1 VILPPAPDLPAGS
14 RLAQRRLLVR
24 WLQCGLDE
32 APPPPPPESEEALS
46 LLVPLAIRAGLAGL
60 LQRGL
65 GRGGVTLPPAPA
77 QALAR
82 ATRTTLAHNLLLLRD
97 AATLARR
104 LRVHGVPGLFIK
116 GAALLQ
122 TVIPDPSCRAMAD
135 LDLLVR
141 PADAGL
147 ARVAAREAGYR
158 FAHPRRAPSRLAH
171 TKQNLVHEVGGQPL
185 RLEIHTHPDGLGHR
199 GPPTGE
205 LLGRAQ
211 ATRLDGEPF
220 LVPSPADSAL
230 LLAVNWTTDLFAE
243 RLKDCLDLAA
253 LVQRG
258 GLDLAD
264 SRPRARRWRIGR
276 TWDALLRRAAI
287 LGALTPDQSPLEI
300 TDDGHKDIGKAGLS
314 SHLSRLA
321 GAPGPLP
328 ALLRP
333 FLAEGTRDALL
344 LLARVGWRRV
354 GDGWAARHEGTIVP
368 VVTWPLA

>member
-1 VILPPAPDLPAGS
+1 VILPPAPDLPAES
-14 RLAQRRLLVR
+14 RLAHQRLLVR
-24 WLQCGLDE
+24 WLRGGLGE
-32 APPPPPPESEEALS
+32 APPPPEPIERLAP
-46 LLVPLAIRAGLAGL
+46 LVPLAIRAGLAGL

-65 GRGGVTLPPAPA
+65 QRGQVTLPPGPA
-77 QALAR
+77 QALAD
-82 ATRTTLAHNLLLLRD
+82 AARTTLAHNLLLLRD
-97 AATLARR
+97 AARLAHR
-104 LRVHGVPGLFIK
+104 LHHHGVPGLFIK
-116 GAALLQ
+116 GTALLQ

-147 ARVAAREAGYR
+147 ARAAAREAGYQL
-158 FAHPRRAPSRLAH
+158 AHPVRAPSRLAY

-199 GPPTGE
+199 GPSTGE

-220 LVPSPADSAL
+220 LLPSAEDSAL
-230 LLAVNWTTDLFAE
+230 LLAVNWTTDLFAS

-253 LVQRG
+253 LVQRA
-258 GLDLAD
+258 GLDLAGL
-264 SRPRARRWRIGR
+264 RPRARGWRLGR
-276 TWDALLRRAAI
+276 TWEALLRRATI
-287 LGALTPDQSPLEI
+287 LGALAPDQPPP
-300 TDDGHKDIGKAGLS
+300 GLTADHDERTRTLSHS
-314 SHLSRLA
+314 SWLAPLA

-333 FLAEGTRDALL
+333 FLAEGGADALR

-354 GDGWAARHEGTIVP
+354 GDGWAELQEGTIVP
-368 VVTWPLA
+368 AAPWPLPR